1 MQKEHINK
9 ISKYE
14 PSDFKQFRLNSYEMF
29 KSSFNPIYGPT
40 IKEDFDK
47 YNYENT
53 FLNIDKYDDG
63 VIYCDIN
70 TASIKY
76 KNLFDKYFNNII
88 KYDEHKYTMFNSA
101 MFCGGMFIY
110 IPKNKKNI
118 SLDIKCVNPIE
129 RTIIVVDEN
138 SSLEINEFINNN
150 KNILNN
156 YVVEIY
162 VNKNAKL
169 KYTCN
174 QNLEKNIYNLNI
186 KRASILENGRI
197 DY

>member
-29 KSSFNPIYGPT
+29 KSSFNPIYGPI

-47 YNYENT
+47 YDYENT
-53 FLNIDKYDDG
+53 HLNIDKYDDG

-70 TASIKY
+70 TASTKY

-169 KYTCN
+169 IYTSN
-174 QNLEKNIYNLNI
+174 QNLEKKFII
-186 KRASILENGRI
+186 
-197 DY
+197 